1 MPMSEEE
8 RLHYQAKCVPE
19 TCVLCALEAKNPVTK
34 PLVNTGMLVRI
45 NGADYPVWSFDGKRL
60 FAGKEMNAEHPT
72 GGHARL
78 YSHIG
83 LEELQATIEITEA
96 MERTR
101 KETQ

>member
-8 RLHYQAKCVPE
+8 RLHYQAKCNIE
-19 TCVLCALEAKNPVTK
+19 TCVLCALEAKNSAK
-34 PLVNTGMLVRI
+34 RPLVNTGMLVLI
-45 NGADYPVWSFDGKRL
+45 GGEKYPVWSFDGKRL
-60 FAGKEMNAEHPT
+60 FAGKGMDAENPT
-72 GGHARL
+72 GGRDRL

-96 MERTR
+96 MERTL